1 MHAAIT
7 NISSFITKKL
17 APVLKQI
24 SKLLG
29 VSANVSRPASK
40 LALAKSMP
48 VAAAPVEAPRGLE
61 AVEKLSSKTRPAAK
75 AMQEAN
81 LTDKS
86 KLPAI
91 AESA

>member
-1 MHAAIT
+1 MPT
-7 NISSFITKKL
+7 
-17 APVLKQI
+17 
-24 SKLLG
+24 
-29 VSANVSRPASK
+29 
-40 LALAKSMP
+40 LAKSMS
-48 VAAAPVEAPRGLE
+48 VAAAPAEVPRGLE

-81 LTDKS
+81 LADKS